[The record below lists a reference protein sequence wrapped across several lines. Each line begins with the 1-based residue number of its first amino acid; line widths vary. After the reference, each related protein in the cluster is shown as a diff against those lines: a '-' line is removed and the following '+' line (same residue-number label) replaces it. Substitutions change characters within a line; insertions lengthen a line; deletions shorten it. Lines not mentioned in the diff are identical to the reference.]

1 MDIVEEYR
9 EKWKQWEYEN
19 THELNSKNN
28 ETNRK

>member
-1 MDIVEEYR
+1 MDIIEEHR
-9 EKWKQWEYEN
+9 EKWKRLEYEN

>member
-1 MDIVEEYR
+1 MDIIEEYR
-9 EKWKQWEYEN
+9 EKWKRWEYEN